1 MRNKEHHRWSGIVN
15 TRLSLFMRPVVLA
28 ILAAALSPV
37 LFSLDGETE
46 TEDKTVYYIRNV
58 EVDVSGPT
66 IFDRPLPMGYSRPF
80 AVMYH
85 GELKEGEEIQGTAG
99 LEKYMRDKTQL
110 IMNQR
115 VIASAVIDYTV
126 AEAEEDGR
134 LPVDLLVTVRDSWNI
149 IALPQP
155 RYDSNEG
162 MKLFVKAR
170 DYNFFGTM
178 NPLRLDIGYT
188 RNLSGIATFS
198 LLVDTNTRFK
208 ALGLD
213 WNLNFDNEFFYT
225 MGEPLSYINTTGFDV
240 EIPVKR
246 TTLVFTLAHAVN
258 LFARNA
264 EDLWPV
270 YGKYFEGVYNAMN
283 FALAWQ
289 IPLGVGFGDY
299 ELTYTPSITE
309 SVPYAISP
317 NWPLD
322 PLHRGPITGFAHSFG
337 VNKVDWIDNFRKGYN
352 ITLNNS
358 YTLLPNT
365 QNSIVA
371 NIQYDATAIGHFII
385 NDSLGFSTRL
395 RFAQWFNKFPLS
407 YTLST
412 GDVLRGVP
420 DMDVSADYMLSLNLD
435 LPIRIV
441 TFTPST
447 WISRKLR
454 IFDFE
459 VFLAPVLDMAL
470 VRDPISGR
478 RFNPKDIYVSG
489 GFELVIFPT
498 FMRSLYLRISPCF
511 DLIKFI
517 DQSAV
522 PFFGRDSNGARN
534 IELFLGMEF
543 SY

>member
-1 MRNKEHHRWSGIVN
+1 V
-15 TRLSLFMRPVVLA
+15 F
-28 ILAAALSPV
+28 LAASLSPA

-46 TEDKTVYYIRNV
+46 ADDKTVYYIRDV
-58 EVDVSGPT
+58 TVDVSGPDLFG
-66 IFDRPLPMGYSRPF
+66 ISPSIGYSRPF

-85 GELKEGEEIQGTAG
+85 GEIKEGEEIQGTAG
-99 LEKYMRDKTQL
+99 LEKYIRDKTQL

-115 VIASAVIDYTV
+115 VISSAVIDYTV
-126 AEAEEDGR
+126 AGAEADGR
-134 LPVDLLVTVRDSWNI
+134 RPVDLLVTVRDTWNI

-162 MKLFVKAR
+162 FKLFVKAR
-170 DYNFFGTM
+170 DYNFLGTM

-188 RNLSGIATFS
+188 RNLSGITTFS
-198 LLVDTNTRFK
+198 LLVDTNTRFR

-264 EDLWPV
+264 EELWPI
-270 YGKYFEGVYNAMN
+270 YGKYFEGVYNAVN
-283 FALAWQ
+283 FAVTWQ

-299 ELTYTPSITE
+299 ELTYIPSITE
-309 SVPYAISP
+309 SVPYAISSK
-317 NWPLD
+317 WPLD
-322 PLHRGPITGFAHSFG
+322 PLHRGPITGFAHSLG
-337 VNKVDWIDNFRKGYN
+337 VNKVDWIGNFRKGYN
-352 ITLNNS
+352 IALSNS

-365 QNSIVA
+365 QNSMVA
-371 NIQYDATAIGHFII
+371 NIQYSAAGIGHFII

-395 RFAQWFNKFPLS
+395 RFAQWFSKFPLA
-407 YTLST
+407 YTLGA

-420 DMDVSADYMLSLNLD
+420 DMDVTADYMLSLNLD
-435 LPIRIV
+435 LPVRILK
-441 TFTPST
+441 FTPST
-447 WISRKLR
+447 RKLR

-459 VFLAPVLDMAL
+459 LFAAPVLDMAL
-470 VRDPISGR
+470 VRDPLSGR

-489 GFELVIFPT
+489 GLEFIIFPG

-511 DLIKFI
+511 DLVKFI

-522 PFFGRDSNGARN
+522 PFFGRDRSGARN